1 MNISYDRGADAAYLK
16 LSNLKITKTKSVSDF
31 CNVDLDAEGHVVG
44 IELLS
49 IKGYAA
55 DFRAWLGIESAAE
68 YLNKSP
74 LTLRRW
80 IKKGEI
86 SSYKIGKEYQF
97 IKEELDE
104 FIQRNRRADLR
115 ELRGAIKL
123 AKGYDYKEARR
134 R

>member
-1 MNISYDRGADAAYLK
+1 MKISYDRGADAAYLK
-16 LSNLKITKTKSVSDF
+16 LSNRKVAKTTSVSDS

-49 IKGYAA
+49 VKGYAP

-80 IKKGEI
+80 IKKGEFPF
-86 SSYKIGKEYQF
+86 YKIGKEYLF
-97 IKEELDE
+97 VKEELDE
-104 FIQRNRRADLR
+104 FIRSNRRADLR
-115 ELRGAIKL
+115 ELRGAVKL
-123 AKGYDYKEARR
+123 AKGYDYKELRQR
-134 R
+134 